1 MALTHKL
8 VYTFIF
14 TRNHF
19 RVLDA
24 QREREKEERVTDP
37 PKTDCTPAP
46 ALPAPSTGAAIYLS
60 PPPRFHHHR
69 RPIHP
74 NQSTEDLITPY
85 RSTEDCITLDWSHP
99 IEIAS
104 PSKTDP
110 PETNIISA
118 VVTHDRS
125 RRPFIIT
132 HDRSY
137 HPFDLVIT
145 HDRSCLNLVNHDQS
159 RRLWPMTD
167 LSLSLHFL
175 SLSLPPSLNLI
186 KWCCFYFCFFKFIY
200 WNFLL

>member
-14 TRNHF
+14 TTNHF

-24 QREREKEERVTDP
+24 QREREKEERVINP
-37 PKTDCTPAP
+37 PKTDRTQA
-46 ALPAPSTGAAIYLS
+46 PAPSTGVAIYLS
-60 PPPRFHHHR
+60 PPPRSHHHR

-85 RSTEDCITLDWSHP
+85 RSTEDRITLDRSHP
-99 IEIAS
+99 TEIAS

-110 PETNIISA
+110 HETNLIGV

-125 RRPFIIT
+125 HRPFIVT

-137 HPFDLVIT
+137 RPLDLVIT
-145 HDRSCLNLVNHDQS
+145 HDRSHLNLVTHDRS
-159 RRLWPMTD
+159 RRL
-167 LSLSLHFL
+167 
-175 SLSLPPSLNLI
+175 
-186 KWCCFYFCFFKFIY
+186 
-200 WNFLL
+200 